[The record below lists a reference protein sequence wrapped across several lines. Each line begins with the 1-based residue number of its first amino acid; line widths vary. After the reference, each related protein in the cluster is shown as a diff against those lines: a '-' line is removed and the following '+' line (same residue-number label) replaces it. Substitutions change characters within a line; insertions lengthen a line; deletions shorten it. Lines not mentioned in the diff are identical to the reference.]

1 MAAVARRRIPP
12 YWNRMPGFFAYPL
25 RRPALDMLLLT
36 VALGLVPV
44 LIGNGL
50 LGFGAWLAMSLMLFK
65 YGYESL
71 QATAAGDGQPPGLAD
86 ALSGEGYALPIK
98 QVAVLVVLTLS
109 VSVAWRLGGGWLG
122 IPALIVVTLLV
133 PATVILLGME
143 RSFISAVNPAAL
155 LRVATAIGWP
165 YLGLFGLLLC
175 IQLASGTSLALVNI
189 LLPGQSGLAINTAV
203 AVFLGNY
210 FVLMAFHLLG
220 YVVYQYHD
228 ALGYIAE
235 DPESDG
241 VDSELELFNA
251 LVAEQRHP
259 AAMAEITRLL
269 ARHPGHPAL
278 RSRQLQLA
286 RLLGDG
292 RVLRRE
298 GGAAIGE
305 RIRGGRVGEA
315 VDVYLDCRQHV
326 PDFRPDA
333 VEHHE
338 PLARELRARGRV
350 REAMELLNGLHR
362 SYPDSSHVVGAYLLA
377 ARLFLDDMKRPDQAA
392 RVLRFLLQRFPDD
405 PHQPEVEALLRSAE
419 AQRR

>member
-1 MAAVARRRIPP
+1 MVARQRITP

-25 RRPALDMLLLT
+25 GRPALDMLLLT

-44 LIGNGL
+44 LVGDGL

-71 QATAAGDGQPPGLAD
+71 QATAAGDAQPPALAD

-98 QVAVLVVLTLS
+98 QVAVLVVLMLF
-109 VSVAWRLGGGWLG
+109 VSAAWRLAGGWLG
-122 IPALIVVTLLV
+122 GPALLVVTLLV

-143 RSFISAVNPAAL
+143 RSFLSAVNPAAL
-155 LRVATAIGWP
+155 LRVATSIGWP
-165 YLGLFGLLLC
+165 YLGLAGLLLC

-189 LLPGQSGLAINTAV
+189 LLPGETGLAINTAV

-235 DPESDG
+235 EPQSEG
-241 VDSELELFNA
+241 VDSELELFNT
-251 LVAEQRHP
+251 LVSEQRHS

-269 ARHPGHPAL
+269 ERHPGDPGL
-278 RSRQLQLA
+278 RSRQLRLA
-286 RLLGDG
+286 RLLGDA

-298 GGAAIGE
+298 GGVAIGE
-305 RIRGGRVGEA
+305 GIRRGRVGEA
-315 VDVYLDCRQHV
+315 VDIYLDCRAAE
-326 PDFRPDA
+326 PDFRPA
-333 VEHHE
+333 SVEHHE
-338 PLARELRARGRV
+338 PLARELRARGRL

-362 SYPDSSHVVGAYLLA
+362 AYPDSRHVVGAYLLA
-377 ARLFLDDMKRPDQAA
+377 ARMFLDDMNRPDQAA
-392 RVLRFLLQRFPDD
+392 RVLRFLLERFPDD
-405 PHQPEVEALLRSAE
+405 PHQPEMETLLRSAQ
-419 AQRR
+419 ARQG